1 MARDLS
7 VGWCGMVRVAGENC
21 GNPDHGGAKKWSFGC
36 SMEVLIYEQ
45 MLTKQHVV
53 ARSLC
58 FGLRLIVM
66 DVVQSFRDMIRDAA
80 GTRLS

>member
-1 MARDLS
+1 
-7 VGWCGMVRVAGENC
+7 
-21 GNPDHGGAKKWSFGC
+21 
-36 SMEVLIYEQ
+36 MEVLIYEQ
-45 MLTKQHVV
+45 TLTKQHVV